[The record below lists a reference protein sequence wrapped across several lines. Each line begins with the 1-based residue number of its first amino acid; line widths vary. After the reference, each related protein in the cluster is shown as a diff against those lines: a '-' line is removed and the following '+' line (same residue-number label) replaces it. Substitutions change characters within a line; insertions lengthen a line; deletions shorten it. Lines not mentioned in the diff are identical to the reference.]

1 MKEVMVLSAIMR
13 KRLTMRTIIE
23 VMFHTAGVELS
34 YMCTGKYSGF
44 PLLGVM
50 QGGFIIT
57 DVSGK
62 SVPSSRVNQAVLAL
76 FEPIRWDNV
85 HKRRQVTANP
95 RCLTSQ
101 KSEDLKY
108 RHISI

>member
-1 MKEVMVLSAIMR
+1 MVLSATMR
-13 KRLTMRTIIE
+13 KRLTMRAIIE

-44 PLLGVM
+44 RRRLSEIFALLGVM
-50 QGGFIIT
+50 QSGLIII

-76 FEPIRWDNV
+76 FEPVRWGND

-95 RCLTSQ
+95 RCLT
-101 KSEDLKY
+101 EE
-108 RHISI
+108 